1 VSDIVW
7 KSVPA
12 PPRGIVRR
20 NFLAG
25 ATSVGLSAGVINAAV
40 AQSPAP
46 KRGGHLRLGLAGAST
61 TDNHDSGR
69 WADTYMFVIGYATKG
84 SLVEIAPDGAIR
96 PELADSWGPSDGAK
110 TWTFKLRKGVE
121 FSNGKSFTAED
132 VVASINHHRG
142 EASRSSAKAVYAAIS
157 EVKADGK
164 DAVAISLDAPNQ
176 DFPYFFTDPA
186 FHIMPAKDGQ
196 ADWASGIGA
205 GPYILEEFAPGVR
218 ATLKRNP
225 NSYKSGH
232 LDSAEL
238 IAISDV
244 NARQAALTGGQVDI
258 INRADL
264 KTAALLGRRRGIR
277 IEEVSGRLHYSLSMN
292 TSIDPYSN
300 RDLRTALKHA
310 IDREALLKTVFH
322 GYGQVGNDQPIT
334 PSYRYYNSN
343 LAPPPYDPDKA
354 RFFLKKSGFDAIPIA
369 YHTSEIA
376 FAGALDFA
384 TLYQQ
389 QAAKAGINLN
399 VVREPADGYWSRA
412 RNLPWYTT
420 YWSGRATEDVILTV
434 IYSEN
439 SPWNNSRWR
448 NPEFNKILVA
458 ARSEVD
464 EGRRGTLYHEMQ
476 RLISEDGGTVIPLF
490 AKFVNAVSDKVR
502 HGPIVASN
510 MDLDGNRILE
520 RWWIEH

>member
-1 VSDIVW
+1 M
-7 KSVPA
+7 
-12 PPRGIVRR
+12 
-20 NFLAG
+20 AG
-25 ATSVGLSAGVINAAV
+25 AASVGLAAGAMNAAR
-40 AQSPAP
+40 AQSPAATP
-46 KRGGHLRLGLAGAST
+46 KKGGHLRLGLAGAST
-61 TDNHDSGR
+61 TDTHDSGR

-84 SLVEIAPDGAIR
+84 SLVEIAPDGSIR
-96 PELADSWGPSDGAK
+96 PELAESWGSSDGAK
-110 TWTFKLRKGVE
+110 TWTFKLRKGVQ
-121 FSNGKSFTAED
+121 FSNGKSFTPED
-132 VVASINHHRG
+132 VIASINHHRG
-142 EASRSSAKAVYAAIS
+142 ESSRSSAKAVYAAIS
-157 EVKADGK
+157 EVKADGN
-164 DAVAISLDAPNQ
+164 DSVAITLDAPNQ

-205 GPYILEEFAPGVR
+205 GPFAIEEFTPGVR

-225 NSYKSGH
+225 NSYKWAH

-264 KTAALLGRRRGIR
+264 KTAALLGRRKGLR

-292 TSIDPYSN
+292 TAIDPYSN
-300 RDLRTALKHA
+300 RDLRTALKYA

-322 GYGQVGNDQPIT
+322 GYGQIGNDQPIT
-334 PSYRYYNSN
+334 PSYRYYNPN
-343 LAPPPYDPDKA
+343 LAPVPYDPDKA
-354 RFFLKKSGFDAIPIA
+354 RFFLTKSGFDAIPIA

-458 ARSEVD
+458 ARSEAN
-464 EGRRGTLYHEMQ
+464 EGKRAVLYHEMQ

-490 AKFVNAVSDKVR
+490 AKFVNALSDKVR
-502 HGPIVASN
+502 HGPTVASN

-520 RWWIEH
+520 RWWIEQ